1 MSFRGGRYAVYRGPR
16 RFWSGGVWRTLV
28 GLSALG
34 VVYYGTTSYYPYG
47 YVAAARPY
55 CGGTDEDGCTLT
67 WRDVPTEDGGALA
80 QCVQYCPQGV
90 VPRPVAM
97 VGPAPQPPAPT
108 GNEDGCEVKGFSEPN
123 LQGESFVTGDSYPT
137 MDEWKQQVASIQVIA
152 GTWDFFT
159 DDNYG
164 GETIRL
170 TPGEYRTL
178 GENWTHQISSFMCVE
193 PSQ

>member
-1 MSFRGGRYAVYRGPR
+1 M
-16 RFWSGGVWRTLV
+16 
-28 GLSALG
+28 
-34 VVYYGTTSYYPYG
+34 
-47 YVAAARPY
+47 
-55 CGGTDEDGCTLT
+55 
-67 WRDVPTEDGGALA
+67 
-80 QCVQYCPQGV
+80 
-90 VPRPVAM
+90 
-97 VGPAPQPPAPT
+97 
-108 GNEDGCEVKGFSEPN
+108 
-123 LQGESFVTGDSYPT
+123 
-137 MDEWKQQVASIQVIA
+137 ASIQAIA

>member
-1 MSFRGGRYAVYRGPR
+1 MSFRGGHYAVYRGPR

-137 MDEWKQQVASIQVIA
+137 MDGWKEQWRRSRRSPAP
-152 GTWDFFT
+152 GTSSPT
-159 DDNYG
+159 
-164 GETIRL
+164 TIMAARL
-170 TPGEYRTL
+170 SGLRPVNTVRSART
-178 GENWTHQISSFMCVE
+178 GPTKSVRSCA
-193 PSQ
+193 